1 MDDDGEFYYEYL
13 MPALE
18 EQFRRLVTVASEDEN
33 WFACR
38 AAQNGLDRLLEAQFW
53 YELASP
59 GEWVEVEFVESE
71 DEDGDR

>member
-18 EQFRRLVTVASEDEN
+18 SQFRQVLAAANEKEN
-33 WFACR
+33 WFASR

-53 YELASP
+53 YELAGP
-59 GEWVEVEFVESE
+59 AEWLELLAEGDDDD
-71 DEDGDR
+71 DE